1 MSQPILI
8 ETSLWVEALRRDG
21 RADRKA
27 RVDELIRSGSAAW
40 CEMVLLELWNGARGV
55 EEKQRLKFFE
65 LEIIMLPITA
75 EVWRFSNAVAR
86 SARDKGI
93 TVPNPDLLI
102 FSCARHH
109 GVELEHADEHFEQL
123 KKLKI

>member
-1 MSQPILI
+1 MSQPVLI
-8 ETSLWVEALRRDG
+8 ETSLWVEGLRRDG
-21 RADRKA
+21 RPDRKH
-27 RVDELIRSGSAAW
+27 RVDELIRNGSAAW
-40 CEMVLLELWNGARGV
+40 CEMVLLELWNGARGS

-65 LEIIMLPITA
+65 QEIIMLPTTA
-75 EVWRFSNAVAR
+75 EVWSFSYAAAR
-86 SARDKGI
+86 AARDKGFTI
-93 TVPNPDLLI
+93 PNPDLLI